1 VKNWVKTL
9 IIVAVAAVLVAGIV
23 VLVMGLSGAFMSE
36 DDREKKALDELCGGQ
51 VASVQKDM
59 TTFKIDEK
67 YYKRSDLGEV
77 TAVYYLKESY
87 YCIIRAV
94 GYGDDKDSTVEVY
107 VRLANN
113 DGVIYEIYISD
124 SNGIS
129 GMNKIN
135 DEWLAQFDGKVTKQY
150 ADGFIIGKDITVA
163 EGAEEASNA
172 VINAMSMIAIFNEYR
187 GLTQQIINQQENEFI
202 ENTVYPDGYFTK
214 RAKVNEKWNKLEGKG
229 EVLAVYDG
237 QNNEVILFVR
247 GYTGEND
254 GYIEAYVVLAPTA
267 NGLKTKNFVVRRSV
281 PLAVMGAIEAA
292 SDYIKDTYVGKS
304 KVIDGVIEGNAAASA
319 ALNNCIF
326 MAYYYA
332 DGEGGRI

>member
-1 VKNWVKTL
+1 MKNWVKTL

-23 VLVMGLSGAFMSE
+23 VLVMSLSGAFMTE
-36 DDREKKALDELCGGQ
+36 EDRETKALDVLCGGE
-51 VASVQKDM
+51 VSSVQKDM

-67 YYKRSDLGEV
+67 YYKRSDLGEI

-87 YCIIRAV
+87 YCIIRAI

-107 VRLANN
+107 TRLSNN
-113 DGVIYEIYISD
+113 DGIISEVYVSD

-135 DEWLAQFDGKVTKQY
+135 DEWLAQFDGKVTRQY
-150 ADGFIIGKDITVA
+150 ADGFIPGKDITIA

-172 VINAMSMIAIFNEYR
+172 VINAMSMMAIFNEYR
-187 GLTQQIINQQENEFI
+187 GLTQQIINQQEYDFI
-202 ENTVYPDGYFTK
+202 RNTVYPEGEFAK
-214 RAKVNEKWNKLEGKG
+214 RKTLDEKWTKFEGKG

-237 QNNEVILFVR
+237 QNNEVILSIK

-267 NGLKTKNFVVRRSV
+267 NGLKTKNFVVRRSA

-304 KVIDGVIEGNAAASA
+304 KVVDGVIEGNAAASA

-332 DGEGGRI
+332 DGEGGRV